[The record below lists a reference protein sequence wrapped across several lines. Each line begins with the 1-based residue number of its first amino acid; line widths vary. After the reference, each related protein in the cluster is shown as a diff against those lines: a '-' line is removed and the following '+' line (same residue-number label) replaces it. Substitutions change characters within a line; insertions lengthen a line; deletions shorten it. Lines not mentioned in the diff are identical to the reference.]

1 LEIHKASIE
10 DRPVSNVNLVRHLDL
25 RKAKSRYSEL
35 ESLSSFQVN
44 DDSAELYYRGTAWK
58 MEDLS
63 PEESSQD
70 MHTFAG
76 NHLGFRTAALRRTA
90 RNLLFQSRRG
100 STKSSTDSKE
110 KGESSKRP
118 SLSDSITNMSFNPY
132 TTSAA
137 TAENEVTVEGYI
149 IPAKRKKTS
158 TGRRLSK
165 RRSVAVEGEEKLE
178 EQDVADV
185 KVGVSITEE
194 TADLHTP
201 DVILS
206 V

>member
-1 LEIHKASIE
+1 
-10 DRPVSNVNLVRHLDL
+10 
-25 RKAKSRYSEL
+25 
-35 ESLSSFQVN
+35 
-44 DDSAELYYRGTAWK
+44 

-63 PEESSQD
+63 PEESSQG

-100 STKSSTDSKE
+100 STKSRDSTDSKE

-118 SLSDSITNMSFNPY
+118 SLSDSVTNMSFNPY

-149 IPAKRKKTS
+149 IPAKRKKTN